1 MSFVFAPT
9 LLLPVLHVAHLTG
22 LRNTLAAVIAIW
34 TLAILIRQ
42 RALPP
47 LAVPVLGWLVLALT
61 SALWSAD
68 AQATL
73 KSVVTDIVMP
83 MGVFYAAHAVAGQE
97 RALKHLAIALT
108 GSMAILALVALA
120 TAVGLSPL
128 AHYYPGPGVASTLAV
143 YALPAGLALA
153 WHDDRYLRRL
163 GYGVIGLVIVVG
175 LLTLN
180 RTFWLA
186 VIAALAA
193 FGAWHWSALSGKKR
207 GALAVGIAF
216 AVAATVVAI
225 ASINGMRSPD
235 DGRRIQALREWS
247 AISSDAPWIGH
258 GFGKDVVH
266 QASQGR
272 LSAQLSRIDPN
283 LRSHAHNL
291 FVDIVV
297 QVGLVGLAMFC
308 LLLWV
313 LAVHAYR
320 ARDPARLAAGGALIA
335 LIAAMA
341 IKNMTDDF
349 MGHAVVVA
357 FWLHAGLLLGRLR
370 PVPA

>member
-22 LRNTLAAVIAIW
+22 LRNTLAAIVAAWAIA
-34 TLAILIRQ
+34 LLIRH

-47 LAVPVLGWLVLALT
+47 VAVPVLGWVALGLA
-61 SALWSAD
+61 SAFWSAN
-68 AQATL
+68 AEATL
-73 KSVVTDIVMP
+73 KSVATDIVIP
-83 MGVFYAAHAVAGQE
+83 IGVFYAAHLVSGQ
-97 RALKHLAIALT
+97 RQALKYLAIALT
-108 GSMAILALVALA
+108 ASMAILATLALA
-120 TAVGLSPL
+120 AAVDASLV

-143 YALPAGLALA
+143 YALPVALALTR
-153 WHDDRYLRRL
+153 HDDRRFRHL

-186 VIAALAA
+186 VVAALAA
-193 FGAWHWSALSGKKR
+193 FGAWHWPVLSGKKR
-207 GALAVGIAF
+207 SALALGIAF
-216 AVAATVVAI
+216 AVAATVVAV
-225 ASINGMRSPD
+225 ASINGIRGPD
-235 DGRRIQALREWS
+235 DGRRMQALREWS
-247 AISSDAPWIGH
+247 AISSDAPWLGH

-266 QASQGR
+266 QVSQGR
-272 LSAQLSRIDPN
+272 LSAQLSRTDPN

-297 QVGLVGLAMFC
+297 QVGLVGLVMFC
-308 LLLWV
+308 LLLWA
-313 LAVHAYR
+313 LAALAYR
-320 ARDPARLAAGGALIA
+320 ARDPARLPAGGALIA

-349 MGHAVVVA
+349 MDHAVVVA
-357 FWLHAGLLLGRLR
+357 FWLHAGVLLGRLR
-370 PVPA
+370 PT